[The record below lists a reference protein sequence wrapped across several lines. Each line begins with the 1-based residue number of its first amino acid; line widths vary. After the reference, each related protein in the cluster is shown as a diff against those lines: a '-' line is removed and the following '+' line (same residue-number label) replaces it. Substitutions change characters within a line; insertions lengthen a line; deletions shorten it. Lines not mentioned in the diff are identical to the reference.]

1 MNKRKSILSWL
12 LVAAMLFGLFV
23 PSAFAEEPVTPVA
36 DPSTITQW
44 QDTIDKSSKNVG
56 RIWTDK
62 SVSTGD
68 VTLTSAGNVN
78 ITTPDIT
85 VNKTEGAD
93 FMVSLSALSSAS
105 SLAYSVQQ
113 PLDVVLVLDVS
124 GSMDENMTSYSYSKT
139 YSIRDDGTYFVLV
152 GSTYRQ
158 VHQNRRDQWYY
169 GSRFNQTVVVP
180 MTGAG
185 DTDPSH
191 VQFYTRT
198 VTRQKKIT
206 ALRNAVNNL
215 VDYTAS
221 QNATLDA
228 DQQHRIAVVKYAG
241 NNSNAIDNDQYQ
253 DGFYTYNYSQIVSDF
268 AAYTDAN
275 KESIKTKIN
284 SIPAAG
290 ATSADYGLN
299 HAQRLFD
306 GEGSLTGG
314 RAEAKKVVIFFTDGE
329 PNHGSGFSDSVA
341 TTAIGSAR
349 ELKADGASVYTVGIF
364 EGADSSDPTNSSDE
378 TNRFM
383 HAVSSNYPNATSYS
397 LRTMGERAVDSDF
410 YKVAADSDE
419 LNNIFQDIIKEQM
432 EPSSPTVTDPE
443 DPMASG
449 YITFTDR
456 LGDYM
461 EVKDFNAIVYAGEE
475 FTTYEKTPIG
485 NTTTY
490 VFQGEVKGNPI
501 YKDGN
506 ISHIV
511 ITVKKGST
519 DREGELVTVKIPAG
533 LIPLRYYDIN
543 TEGTAPTMTISEA
556 LPVRVFYS
564 VGPKTTILTS
574 KGNIDPTKVDADFL
588 ASNTVE
594 ADSGDKLKLY
604 SNAYNTQ
611 NEYGDAVAM
620 FDPAASNA
628 FYYYTEDTPLY
639 EDPDCLNP
647 ATQYDANATYYYK
660 NEYYSNDESGT
671 TTMVNGSVE
680 ISNVPDSYVDTDN
693 SGNLYV
699 KAGKTRGT
707 RAAAFNTPKG
717 EGNNP
722 TGTSE
727 YALYPRWE
735 DDNTA
740 SIHLGN
746 NGYVLKDIA
755 DGSLAISKTVQAAA
769 GFTKPTGN
777 EFTFTVTLT
786 ESASSATP
794 LTGSYTCTVKNGE
807 GAEVPTGTIA
817 NGGTITLQDGY
828 TATIEGL
835 PAGAGY
841 SVTETAST
849 GFTPDQATKTGTI
862 VADEEVTASFTNTYL
877 PVSATVKLPGSKTL
891 TGQGVTLENSPVTF
905 TVYEYNAETQTKG
918 NVAAIG
924 SLGELSADKMSAA
937 IDFGELTFNEEGQY
951 TYWVEENNASNPPTG
966 YTYDTAHYLV
976 TITVTDNGSGTL
988 QTTTVM
994 EKVTADNVTS
1004 PATEIQFQNS
1014 YTPESVDVTIPVTKK
1029 LTGRTLNQGE
1039 FTFALKP
1046 DGTVANDPVSAE
1058 GTTSTH
1064 DAAGAASFTM
1074 HYTHAGTYSYTL
1086 SEKKGTLGGITY
1098 DGTTYA
1104 VVVTVADNNGQLEAS
1119 TTVNGVALTADSVVF
1134 NNTYTVQETSIDV
1147 PASKSL
1153 QEVVTEL
1160 PEISAATEESVDGE
1174 EPAETDAT
1182 ADTAAEPVTTLR
1194 EVEHNYTFSYTV
1206 KDDQGKTVAGGNST
1220 GNGNFTIK
1228 LTFTEAGNYHYTIG
1242 EVKSGTPE
1250 NNGIT
1255 YDSTTYD
1262 LAVTVTDDGAGN
1274 LKATYTITKDGDPV
1288 DTAAFTNT
1296 YTAKPTEVDL
1306 TVGLDA
1312 HKNLTGRDL
1321 RGGEFSFVV
1330 KENGTVVATGTND
1343 ADGNITFGNLFY
1355 TLAGCGTHTYT
1366 VNEVIPDE
1374 NLRVP
1379 GVTYD
1384 TKEYT
1389 FTVEV
1394 KDQDDGTLRATVNKA
1409 EDIVFNNTYA
1419 AADVQVPITATKVLN
1434 GKTLTA
1440 GMFTFELKDA
1450 DNKVLSRPTNGV
1462 GEDAS
1467 AIAFSNLVFHASD
1480 LAGQTEKTFTYTV
1493 QEVNDKKTGMTYD
1506 DKIYQISVRVYDD
1519 GNGQLKADAPSITM
1533 NGEPADAIVFTNTY
1547 VPNDFEL
1554 TLQGSKSLTGR
1565 DLVNGEFS
1573 FVVQEMVGDQLQ
1585 TVTNGH
1591 NDADGNIVFN
1601 KIRYEAKD
1609 IGEHTYQVSEV
1620 NGNKTQID
1628 YDEAVYTVKVNV
1640 YDDNGNLKADVT
1652 YPEGG
1657 LKFQNTYTPTAVQVN
1672 LQASKQLSGRAMKAD
1687 EFTFHISDA
1696 DNKVLADATNTD
1708 KGVINFNPIT
1718 FTAAGDYTLTV
1729 WEETGKADGVTYDTT
1744 KFTVEIHVEDQD
1756 GVLVASID
1764 YLDEGIVFHNKYT
1777 EAPDPGD
1784 EGGTNNNN
1792 RPTPTPAP
1800 SADEPAATAVVPQ
1813 TGDAMPLELI
1823 AIVAVMA
1830 AVAFVALVV
1839 FRKRRN
1845 NH

>member
-23 PSAFAEEPVTPVA
+23 PSAFAEEPETPVA
-36 DPSTITQW
+36 DSSTITQW

-62 SVSTGD
+62 SVSATD
-68 VTLTSAGNVN
+68 VTLTSAGNVG
-78 ITTPDIT
+78 IETPNIT
-85 VNKTEGAD
+85 VNKSDDAD

-124 GSMDENMTSYSYSKT
+124 GSMDENMTSYSYNET
-139 YSIRDDGTYFVLV
+139 YSIRDYGTYFVLV

-158 VHQNRRDQWYY
+158 VRRNGSDQWYY

-206 ALRNAVNNL
+206 ALQNAVNNL

-228 DQQHRIAVVKYAG
+228 DQQHRIAVVKFASG
-241 NNSNAIDNDQYQ
+241 NRDTVGNETDR
-253 DGFYTYNYSQIVSDF
+253 DGYNYSQVVSDF

-275 KESIKTKIN
+275 KSIIQNTIN
-284 SIPAAG
+284 SLKASG
-290 ATSADYGLN
+290 ATQADYGMQQ
-299 HAQRLFD
+299 AQRV
-306 GEGSLTGG
+306 LTGG
-314 RAEAKKVVIFFTDGE
+314 GSLQGSRENAKQVVIFFTDGE
-329 PNHGSGFSDSVA
+329 PTSGRVFESEV
-341 TTAIGSAR
+341 
-349 ELKADGASVYTVGIF
+349 ADGAISAAKTMKANGTAVYTVGIF
-364 EGADSSDPTNSSDE
+364 EGADSSDPTNNSSN

-383 HAVSSNYPNATSYS
+383 HAVSSNYPQATSYRLWS
-397 LRTMGERAVDSDF
+397 MGDRAVDSDF

-419 LNNIFQDIIKEQM
+419 LNNIFQDIIQEQM

-461 EVKDFNAIVYAGEE
+461 EVKDFNAIVYAGVE
-475 FTTYEKTPIG
+475 FTNPNKTTSG
-485 NTTTY
+485 DTTTY
-490 VFQGEVKGNPI
+490 IFQGEVKGNPI

-533 LIPLRYYDIN
+533 LIPLRYYDID
-543 TEGTAPTMTISEA
+543 TEGTTPTMTIGEA

-639 EDPDCLNP
+639 DDPDCLIP

-717 EGNNP
+717 EGNNS

-755 DGSLAISKTVQAAA
+755 DGSLSISKTVQAAE
-769 GFTKPTGN
+769 GFSKPAGN

-807 GAEVPTGTIA
+807 GTEVSPGTIA

-877 PVSATVKLPGSKTL
+877 PVSATVKLSGNKTL

-905 TVYEYNAETQTKG
+905 TVYEYNTETQTKG
-918 NVAAIG
+918 NVAATG
-924 SLGELSADKMSAA
+924 SLGELSADKMSAP
-937 IDFGELTFNEEGQY
+937 IDFGELTFNGEGKY
-951 TYWVEENNASNPPTG
+951 TYWVEEDNAANPPTG

-988 QTTTVM
+988 ETTTVM

-1029 LTGRTLNQGE
+1029 LTGRTLNRGE

-1058 GTTSTH
+1058 GITKTN

-1074 HYTHAGTYSYTL
+1074 NYTHAGTYSYTL
-1086 SEKKGTLGGITY
+1086 SEEKGTLGGIAY
-1098 DGTTYA
+1098 DDTTYA

-1134 NNTYTVQETSIDV
+1134 NNTYTVQETSIDI

-1220 GNGNFTIK
+1220 GNGNFTIS
-1228 LTFTEAGNYHYTIG
+1228 LTFTEAGDYHYTIG
-1242 EVKSGTPE
+1242 EVKSGATE

-1274 LKATYTITKDGDPV
+1274 LNATYTITKDGEPV

-1296 YTAKPTEVDL
+1296 YTAKPTEVNL

-1330 KENGTVVATGTND
+1330 KENGTEVATGTND
-1343 ADGNITFGNLFY
+1343 AEGNITFGNLFY
-1355 TLAGCGTHTYT
+1355 TLADCGTHTYT
-1366 VNEVIPDE
+1366 VSEVIPVE

-1384 TKEYT
+1384 NKEYT

-1394 KDQDDGTLRATVNKA
+1394 VDQDDGTLRATVNKA

-1419 AADVQVPITATKVLN
+1419 AADVQVPVTATKVLN
-1434 GKTLTA
+1434 GKPLTA

-1493 QEVNDKKTGMTYD
+1493 QEVNDKQTGMTYD
-1506 DKIYQISVRVYDD
+1506 DKVYQISVRVYDD
-1519 GNGQLKADAPSITM
+1519 GDGQLKADAPSITM

-1547 VPNDFEL
+1547 LPNDFEL

-1573 FVVQEMVGDQLQ
+1573 FVVQEMVDGQLQ

-1628 YDEAVYTVKVNV
+1628 YDDAVYTVKVNV

-1708 KGVINFNPIT
+1708 KGVVNFSPIT

-1744 KFTVEIHVEDQD
+1744 KFTVKIHVEDQD
-1756 GVLVASID
+1756 GVLVATID
-1764 YLDEGIVFHNKYT
+1764 YPEEGVVFHNKYT

>member
-23 PSAFAEEPVTPVA
+23 PSAFAEEPKTPVA

-68 VTLTSAGNVN
+68 VTLTSAGDVGIETPN
-78 ITTPDIT
+78 ISDD
-85 VNKTEGAD
+85 AD

-124 GSMDENMTSYSYSKT
+124 GSMDDSIRTYAYEKTYQVSTNRTYYALVGNTYREVNYYNFILWSGWRCDGETVTPMTS
-139 YSIRDDGTYFVLV
+139 
-152 GSTYRQ
+152 
-158 VHQNRRDQWYY
+158 
-169 GSRFNQTVVVP
+169 
-180 MTGAG
+180 AG
-185 DTDPSH
+185 DTDPNH
-191 VQFYTRT
+191 IQFYTREET
-198 VTRQKKIT
+198 SSQRKIV

-215 VDYTAS
+215 IDYTAS
-221 QNATLDA
+221 QNVTLDA
-228 DQQHRIAVVKYAG
+228 DQRHRIAVVKYAG
-241 NNSNAIDNDQYQ
+241 GSTDAIGNDQYQ
-253 DGFYTYNYSQIVSDF
+253 DGRFTYNYSQVVSDF

-275 KESIKTKIN
+275 ANKESIKTTIN
-284 SIPAAG
+284 NIPAAG
-290 ATSADYGLN
+290 ATSADFGLN
-299 HAQRLFD
+299 HAQRLLA
-306 GEGSLTGG
+306 GEGSLKGG

-329 PNHGSGFSDSVA
+329 PNHGNGFDDNVA
-341 TTAIGSAR
+341 TSAIEIAK

-364 EGADSSDPTNSSDE
+364 EGADSSDPTDNSDK

-397 LRTMGERAVDSDF
+397 LRTMGDRAVDSDF

-461 EVKDFNAIVYAGEE
+461 EVKDFNALVYAGEE
-475 FTTYEKTPIG
+475 FTNPNKKPIG

-490 VFQGEVKGNPI
+490 TFQGAVEGNPI
-501 YKDGN
+501 YKDAN
-506 ISHIV
+506 INSVV
-511 ITVKKGST
+511 ITVQKGAST
-519 DREGELVTVKIPAG
+519 QEGDLVTVKVPAG
-533 LIPLRYYDIN
+533 LIPLRYYDIS
-543 TEGTAPTMTISEA
+543 TEDEAPTMTISEA
-556 LPVRVFYS
+556 LPIRVFYS
-564 VGPKTTILTS
+564 VGPKSEILTS
-574 KGNIDPTKVDADFL
+574 KGNIDPTKVDAAFL
-588 ASNTVE
+588 ESNTVE
-594 ADSGDKLKLY
+594 ADSGNKLKLY
-604 SNAYNTQ
+604 SNAYTAGQ
-611 NEYGDAVAM
+611 EYGQAM
-620 FDPAASNA
+620 ASFDPAPSNA

-639 EDPDCLNP
+639 IDPNCSIP
-647 ATQYDANATYYYK
+647 AVYDADAPYYYK
-660 NEYYSNDESGT
+660 NDYYSIDGSGT
-671 TTMVNGSVE
+671 TTLVNGSVE
-680 ISNVPDSYVDTDN
+680 VSHMPDGYVNTDSN
-693 SGNLYV
+693 GNLYV
-699 KAGKTRGT
+699 PAGKVRTT
-707 RAAAFNTPKG
+707 RAAAFETPKG
-717 EGNNP
+717 DN
-722 TGTSE
+722 TTKTSN

-735 DDNTA
+735 ENGSA

-777 EFTFTVTLT
+777 KFTFTVTLT

-794 LTGSYTCTVKNGE
+794 LTGSYTYTVKSAE
-807 GAEVPTGTIA
+807 GKEVSTGTIA

-841 SVTETAST
+841 SVTETTST

-862 VADEEVTASFTNTYL
+862 VADEEATASFTNTYS
-877 PVSATVKLPGSKTL
+877 PVSATVKLSGNKTL

-918 NVAAIG
+918 NVAATG

-937 IDFGELTFNEEGQY
+937 IDFGELTFNEEGEY

-988 QTTTVM
+988 ETTTVM

-1014 YTPESVDVTIPVTKK
+1014 YTPESVDVTILVTKK

-1058 GTTSTH
+1058 GITSTN

-1074 HYTHAGTYSYTL
+1074 NYTHAGTYSYTL
-1086 SEKKGTLGGITY
+1086 SEEKGTLGGITY
-1098 DGTTYA
+1098 DDTTYA
-1104 VVVTVADNNGQLEAS
+1104 VVVAVADNNGQLEAS
-1119 TTVNGVALTADSVVF
+1119 TTVNGVALTANSVVF

-1206 KDDQGKTVAGGNST
+1206 KDGQGETVAGGNST
-1220 GNGNFTIK
+1220 GNGNFTIS
-1228 LTFTEAGNYHYTIG
+1228 LTFTEAGDYHYTIG
-1242 EVKSGTPE
+1242 EVKSGTTE
-1250 NNGIT
+1250 NNGIA

-1274 LKATYTITKDGDPV
+1274 LNATYTITKDGEPV

-1330 KENGTVVATGTND
+1330 KENGTEVATGTND

-1355 TLAGCGTHTYT
+1355 TLADCGTHTYT
-1366 VNEVIPDE
+1366 VSEVIPEE

-1389 FTVEV
+1389 FTVKV
-1394 KDQDDGTLRATVNKA
+1394 VDRDDGTLSATVNKA
-1409 EDIVFNNTYA
+1409 ENIVFNNTYA
-1419 AADVQVPITATKVLN
+1419 AADVQVPVTATKVLN

-1493 QEVNDKKTGMTYD
+1493 QEVNDKQTGMTYD
-1506 DKIYQISVRVYDD
+1506 DKVYQISVRVYDD
-1519 GNGQLKADAPSITM
+1519 GNGQLKADAPSISV
-1533 NGEPADAIVFTNTY
+1533 NGVPADAIVFTNTY

-1554 TLQGSKSLTGR
+1554 ALQGSKSLTGR

-1585 TVTNGH
+1585 TVTNGY

-1628 YDEAVYTVKVNV
+1628 YDDAVYTVKVNV

-1672 LQASKQLSGRAMKAD
+1672 LQASKQLSGRALKAD
-1687 EFTFHISDA
+1687 EFTFHVSDA

-1708 KGVINFNPIT
+1708 KGVVNFSPIT

-1744 KFTVEIHVEDQD
+1744 KFTVKIHVEDQD
-1756 GVLVASID
+1756 GVLVATID
-1764 YLDEGIVFHNKYT
+1764 YPEEGVVFHNKYT

>member
-23 PSAFAEEPVTPVA
+23 PSAFAEEPETPVA
-36 DPSTITQW
+36 DSSTITQW

-68 VTLTSAGNVN
+68 VTLTSAGDVGIETPN
-78 ITTPDIT
+78 ITVKKSDD
-85 VNKTEGAD
+85 AD

-124 GSMDENMTSYSYSKT
+124 GSMDENMTSYSYSET
-139 YSIRDDGTYFVLV
+139 YSIRDYGTYFVLV

-180 MTGAG
+180 KTSAG

-198 VTRQKKIT
+198 ATTQKKIT

-228 DQQHRIAVVKYAG
+228 DQQHRIAVVKFASG
-241 NNSNAIDNDQYQ
+241 NNDTIGNGTDW
-253 DGFYTYNYSQIVSDF
+253 DGYNYSQVVSDF
-268 AAYTDAN
+268 TAYTDAN
-275 KESIKTKIN
+275 KATIKNTVNSIKA
-284 SIPAAG
+284 SG
-290 ATSADYGLN
+290 ATQADYGMQQ
-299 HAQRLFD
+299 AQRA
-306 GEGSLTGG
+306 LTGG
-314 RAEAKKVVIFFTDGE
+314 GSLVGSRENAKQVVIFFTDGE
-329 PNHGSGFSDSVA
+329 PTSGRVFESEV
-341 TTAIGSAR
+341 
-349 ELKADGASVYTVGIF
+349 ADGAISAAKTMKANGTAVYTVGIF
-364 EGADSSDPTNSSDE
+364 EGADSSDPTNNSSN

-383 HAVSSNYPNATSYS
+383 HAVSSNYPQATSYRLWS
-397 LRTMGERAVDSDF
+397 MGDRAVDSDF

-419 LNNIFQDIIKEQM
+419 LNNIFQDIIQEQM

-475 FTTYEKTPIG
+475 FTNPNKTTSG
-485 NTTTY
+485 DTTSY
-490 VFQGEVKGNPI
+490 IFQGEVKGNPI

-519 DREGELVTVKIPAG
+519 DREGELVTVKVPAG
-533 LIPLRYYDIN
+533 LIPLRYYDID
-543 TEGTAPTMTISEA
+543 TEGTTPTMTIGEA

-639 EDPDCLNP
+639 EDPDCLIP

-660 NEYYSNDESGT
+660 NEYYSNDKSGT

-680 ISNVPDSYVDTDN
+680 ISNVPDSYVDKDN

-755 DGSLAISKTVQAAA
+755 DGSLSISKTVQAAA
-769 GFTKPTGN
+769 GFEKPTGN
-777 EFTFTVTLT
+777 VFTFTVNLT
-786 ESASSATP
+786 ESAASTTA
-794 LTGSYTCTVKNGE
+794 LTGSYDYTVKNAE
-807 GAEVPTGTIA
+807 GTEVKTGTIA
-817 NGGTITLQDGY
+817 SGGTIELQDGY

-841 SVTETAST
+841 SVAETAST
-849 GFTPDQATKTGTI
+849 GFTADQATKSGTI
-862 VADEEVTASFTNTYL
+862 VADEEATASFTNTYS
-877 PVSATVKLPGSKTL
+877 PVAATVKLSGNKTL

-905 TVYEYNAETQTKG
+905 TVYEYNTETQTKG
-918 NVAAIG
+918 DVAATG

-937 IDFGELTFNEEGQY
+937 IDFDELTFNTAGTY
-951 TYWVEENNASNPPTG
+951 TYWVEEDNTANPPTG
-966 YTYDTAHYLV
+966 YTYDASHYLV
-976 TITVTDNGSGTL
+976 TITVTDDGTGTL
-988 QTTTVM
+988 KTSTEM
-994 EKVTADNVTS
+994 KKVTEENAEST
-1004 PATEIQFQNS
+1004 ATEIQFQNS
-1014 YTPESVDVTIPVTKK
+1014 YTPESVSVTIPVTKK

-1058 GTTSTH
+1058 GITKTN

-1074 HYTHAGTYSYTL
+1074 NYTHAGTYSYTL
-1086 SEKKGTLGGITY
+1086 SEEKGTLGGIAY
-1098 DGTTYA
+1098 DDTTYA

-1220 GNGNFTIK
+1220 GNGNFTIS
-1228 LTFTEAGNYHYTIG
+1228 LTFTEAGDYHYTIG
-1242 EVKSGTPE
+1242 EVKSGTTE

-1274 LKATYTITKDGDPV
+1274 LNATYTITKDGEPV

-1312 HKNLTGRDL
+1312 HKNLIGRDL

-1330 KENGTVVATGTND
+1330 KENGTEVATGTND
-1343 ADGNITFGNLFY
+1343 AEGNITFGNLFY
-1355 TLAGCGTHTYT
+1355 TLADCGTHTYT
-1366 VNEVIPDE
+1366 VSEVIPVE

-1394 KDQDDGTLRATVNKA
+1394 VDQDDGTLRATVNKA
-1409 EDIVFNNTYA
+1409 ENIVFNNTYA
-1419 AADVQVPITATKVLN
+1419 AADVQVPVTATKVLN
-1434 GKTLTA
+1434 GKPLMA

-1493 QEVNDKKTGMTYD
+1493 QEVNDKQTGMTYD
-1506 DKIYQISVRVYDD
+1506 DKVYQISVRVYDD

-1547 VPNDFEL
+1547 LPNDFEL

-1573 FVVQEMVGDQLQ
+1573 FVVQEMVDGQLQ

-1628 YDEAVYTVKVNV
+1628 YDDAVYTVKVNV

-1708 KGVINFNPIT
+1708 KGVVNFSPIT

-1744 KFTVEIHVEDQD
+1744 KFTVKIHVEDQD
-1756 GVLVASID
+1756 GVLVATID
-1764 YLDEGIVFHNKYT
+1764 YPEEGVVFHNKYT
-1777 EAPDPGD
+1777 ETSDPDD
-1784 EGGTNNNN
+1784 EGGTDNSS

-1800 SADEPAATAVVPQ
+1800 SAEEPAATAVVPQ

>member
-36 DPSTITQW
+36 DSSTITQW
-44 QDTIDKSSKNVG
+44 QDTIDKSSENVG

-68 VTLTSAGNVN
+68 VTLTSAGNVG
-78 ITTPDIT
+78 ISTPDIP
-85 VNKTEGAD
+85 VEKSDDAD

-124 GSMDENMTSYSYSKT
+124 GSMDENMTSYSYSET
-139 YSIRDDGTYFVLV
+139 YSIRDSGTYFVLV

-206 ALRNAVNNL
+206 ALQNAVNNL

-241 NNSNAIDNDQYQ
+241 WNSDAIGNDQYQ

-364 EGADSSDPTNSSDE
+364 EGADSSDPTDSSKE

-383 HAVSSNYPNATSYS
+383 HAVSSNYPQATSYRLWS
-397 LRTMGERAVDSDF
+397 MGDRAVDSDF

-419 LNNIFQDIIKEQM
+419 LNNIFQDIIQEQM

-475 FTTYEKTPIG
+475 FTNPNKTTSG
-485 NTTTY
+485 DTTTY
-490 VFQGEVKGNPI
+490 IFQGEVKGNPI

-533 LIPLRYYDIN
+533 LIPLRYYDID
-543 TEGTAPTMTISEA
+543 TEGTTPTMTIGEA

-628 FYYYTEDTPLY
+628 FYYYTENTPLY
-639 EDPDCLNP
+639 TNPDCSIP
-647 ATQYDANATYYYK
+647 ATVYDADATYYYK
-660 NEYYSNDESGT
+660 NEYYSNDKSGT

-755 DGSLAISKTVQAAA
+755 DGSLSISKTVQAAA
-769 GFTKPTGN
+769 GFEKPTGN
-777 EFTFTVTLT
+777 VFTFTVNLT
-786 ESASSATP
+786 ESAASTTA
-794 LTGSYTCTVKNGE
+794 LTGSYDYTVKNAE
-807 GAEVPTGTIA
+807 GTEVKTGTIA
-817 NGGTITLQDGY
+817 SGGTIELQDGY

-841 SVTETAST
+841 SVAETAST
-849 GFTPDQATKTGTI
+849 GFTADQATKSGTI
-862 VADEEVTASFTNTYL
+862 VADEEVTASFTNTYS
-877 PVSATVKLPGSKTL
+877 PVAATVKLTGSKTL

-905 TVYEYNAETQTKG
+905 TVYEYNTETQTKG
-918 NVAAIG
+918 KTAAIG
-924 SLGELSADKMSAA
+924 KLGELSADKMSAA
-937 IDFGELTFNEEGQY
+937 IDFDELTFNTAGTY
-951 TYWVEENNASNPPTG
+951 TYWVEEDNTDNPPTG
-966 YTYDTAHYLV
+966 YTYDASHYLV
-976 TITVTDNGSGTL
+976 TITVTDDGTGTL
-988 QTTTVM
+988 ETTTVM

-1058 GTTSTH
+1058 GLTATN
-1064 DAAGAASFTM
+1064 DAAGAASFVLN
-1074 HYTHAGTYSYTL
+1074 YTHAGTYSYTL
-1086 SEKKGTLGGITY
+1086 SEEKGTLGGIAY
-1098 DGTTYA
+1098 DDTTYA

-1220 GNGNFTIK
+1220 GNGNFTIS
-1228 LTFTEAGNYHYTIG
+1228 LTFTEAGDYHYTIG
-1242 EVKSGTPE
+1242 EVKSGTTE

-1274 LKATYTITKDGDPV
+1274 LNATYTITKDGEPV

-1296 YTAKPTEVDL
+1296 YTAQPTEVDL
-1306 TVGLDA
+1306 TMGLAA

-1330 KENGTVVATGTND
+1330 KENGTEVATGTND
-1343 ADGNITFGNLFY
+1343 AEGNITFGNLFY
-1355 TLAGCGTHTYT
+1355 TLEDCGTHTYT
-1366 VNEVIPDE
+1366 VSEVIPVE

-1394 KDQDDGTLRATVNKA
+1394 KDQDDGTLRAKVNKA
-1409 EDIVFNNTYA
+1409 ENIVFNNTYA

-1434 GKTLTA
+1434 GKPLTA

-1450 DNKVLSRPTNGV
+1450 DNNVLSRPTNGV

-1493 QEVNDKKTGMTYD
+1493 QEVNDKQTGMTYD
-1506 DKIYQISVRVYDD
+1506 DKVYQISVRVYDD
-1519 GNGQLKADAPSITM
+1519 GDGQLKADAPSITM

-1547 VPNDFEL
+1547 LPNDFEL

-1573 FVVQEMVGDQLQ
+1573 FVVQEMVDGQLQ

-1628 YDEAVYTVKVNV
+1628 YDDAVYTVKVNV

-1672 LQASKQLSGRAMKAD
+1672 LQASKQLSGRALKAD

-1708 KGVINFNPIT
+1708 KGVVNFSPIT

-1729 WEETGKADGVTYDTT
+1729 WEETGKAEGVTYDTT
-1744 KFTVEIHVEDQD
+1744 KFTVKIHVEDQD
-1756 GVLVASID
+1756 GVLVATID
-1764 YLDEGIVFHNKYT
+1764 YPEEGVVFHNKYT

>member
-44 QDTIDKSSKNVG
+44 QDTIDKSSENVG

-68 VTLTSAGNVN
+68 VTLTSAGDVG
-78 ITTPDIT
+78 IETPNIT
-85 VNKTEGAD
+85 VNKSDDAD

-124 GSMDENMTSYSYSKT
+124 GSMDQNMTSYSYNET
-139 YSIRDDGTYFVLV
+139 YSIRDYGTYFVLV

-158 VHQNRRDQWYY
+158 VTQNMRGQWYY
-169 GSRFNQTVVVP
+169 GSWINQNVVTP
-180 MTGAG
+180 KTSAG

-198 VTRQKKIT
+198 ATTQKKIT

-221 QNATLDA
+221 QNANLDA
-228 DQQHRIAVVKYAG
+228 DQQHRIAVVKFASG
-241 NNSNAIDNDQYQ
+241 NNDTIGNGTDW
-253 DGFYTYNYSQIVSDF
+253 DGYNYSQVVSDF
-268 AAYTDAN
+268 TAYTDAN
-275 KESIKTKIN
+275 KATIKNTVNSIKA
-284 SIPAAG
+284 SG
-290 ATSADYGLN
+290 ATQANYGMQQ
-299 HAQRLFD
+299 AQRVLTGD
-306 GEGSLTGG
+306 GSLVGSREG
-314 RAEAKKVVIFFTDGE
+314 AKQVVIFFTDGE
-329 PNHGSGFSDSVA
+329 PTSNQNFETGVA
-341 TTAIGSAR
+341 NGAISAAKTMKANGTA
-349 ELKADGASVYTVGIF
+349 VYTVGIF
-364 EGADSSDPTNSSDE
+364 EGADSSDPTNNSSN

-383 HAVSSNYPNATSYS
+383 HAVSSNYPQATSYRLQS
-397 LRTMGERAVDSDF
+397 MGDRAVDSDF

-419 LNNIFQDIIKEQM
+419 LNNIFQDIIQEQM
-432 EPSSPTVTDPE
+432 EPSSPTVTNPE
-443 DPMASG
+443 EPMDSG

-475 FTTYEKTPIG
+475 FTTYNKTTDG
-485 NTTTY
+485 DTTTY

-533 LIPLRYYDIN
+533 LIPLRYYDID
-543 TEGTAPTMTISEA
+543 TEGTTPTMTIGEA

-564 VGPKTTILTS
+564 VGPKTAILTS

-639 EDPDCLNP
+639 EDPDCLIP
-647 ATQYDANATYYYK
+647 ATLYDANATYYYK

-671 TTMVNGSVE
+671 TTMVNGSVK

-755 DGSLAISKTVQAAA
+755 DGSLSISKTVQAAA
-769 GFTKPTGN
+769 GFEKPTGN
-777 EFTFTVTLT
+777 VFTFTVNLT
-786 ESASSATP
+786 ESAASTTA
-794 LTGSYTCTVKNGE
+794 LTGSYDYTVKNAE
-807 GAEVPTGTIA
+807 GTEVKTGTIA
-817 NGGTITLQDGY
+817 SGGTIELQDGY

-877 PVSATVKLPGSKTL
+877 PVSATVKLSGNKTL

-905 TVYEYNAETQTKG
+905 TVYEYNTETQTKG
-918 NVAAIG
+918 DVAATG
-924 SLGELSADKMSAA
+924 KLGELSADKMSAA
-937 IDFGELTFNEEGQY
+937 IDFGELTFNGEGKY
-951 TYWVEENNASNPPTG
+951 TYWVEENNAANPPTG

-988 QTTTVM
+988 ETTTEM

-1074 HYTHAGTYSYTL
+1074 NYTHAGTYSYTL
-1086 SEKKGTLGGITY
+1086 SEEKGTLGGIAY
-1098 DGTTYA
+1098 DDTTYA
-1104 VVVTVADNNGQLEAS
+1104 VVVTVTDNNGQLEAS

-1147 PASKSL
+1147 QASKSL

-1220 GNGNFTIK
+1220 GNGNFTIS
-1228 LTFTEAGNYHYTIG
+1228 LTFTEAGDYHYTIG
-1242 EVKSGTPE
+1242 EVKSGATE

-1255 YDSTTYD
+1255 YDTTNYD
-1262 LAVTVTDDGAGN
+1262 LNVSVKDDGEGN
-1274 LKATYTITKDGDPV
+1274 LTASYTLTKDGQEV
-1288 DTAAFTNT
+1288 GTAAFTNT

-1306 TVGLDA
+1306 TMGLAA

-1330 KENGTVVATGTND
+1330 KENGTEVATGTND

-1355 TLAGCGTHTYT
+1355 TLADCGTHTYT
-1366 VNEVIPDE
+1366 VSEVIPVE

-1394 KDQDDGTLRATVNKA
+1394 KDQDDGTLSATVNKA

-1419 AADVQVPITATKVLN
+1419 AADVQVPITATKALN
-1434 GKTLTA
+1434 GKPLTA

-1493 QEVNDKKTGMTYD
+1493 QEVNDKQTGMTYD
-1506 DKIYQISVRVYDD
+1506 DKVYQISVRVYDD
-1519 GNGQLKADAPSITM
+1519 GNGQLKADAPSISV
-1533 NGEPADAIVFTNTY
+1533 NGVPADAIVFTNTY
-1547 VPNDFEL
+1547 LPNDFEL

-1573 FVVQEMVGDQLQ
+1573 FVVQEMVDGQLQ
-1585 TVTNGH
+1585 TVTNGN

-1628 YDEAVYTVKVNV
+1628 YDDAVYTVKVNV

-1708 KGVINFNPIT
+1708 KGVVDFSPIT

-1744 KFTVEIHVEDQD
+1744 KFTVKIHVEDQD
-1756 GVLVASID
+1756 GVLVATID
-1764 YLDEGIVFHNKYT
+1764 YPEEGVVFHNKYT
-1777 EAPDPGD
+1777 ETSDPDD
-1784 EGGTNNNN
+1784 EGGTDNSS

>member
-23 PSAFAEEPVTPVA
+23 PSAFAEEPATPVA
-36 DPSTITQW
+36 DASTITQW
-44 QDTIDKSSKNVG
+44 QDTIDTSSKNVG

-62 SVSTGD
+62 SVSATD

-124 GSMDENMTSYSYSKT
+124 GSMDENMTSYSYNET
-139 YSIRDDGTYFVLV
+139 YSINNNGDYFVLV
-152 GSTYRQ
+152 GSTYRSLY
-158 VHQNRRDQWYY
+158 RWFGQWYY
-169 GSRFNQTVVVP
+169 GSLFDQTAVVP
-180 MTGAG
+180 MTSAG
-185 DTDPSH
+185 DTNPDH

-198 VTRQKKIT
+198 ETTQKKIV

-221 QNATLDA
+221 QNANLNA
-228 DQQHRIAVVKYAG
+228 DQQHRIAVVKFASG
-241 NNSNAIDNDQYQ
+241 NNDTIGNGTDW
-253 DGFYTYNYSQIVSDF
+253 DGYNYSQVVSDF
-268 AAYTDAN
+268 TAYTDAN
-275 KESIKTKIN
+275 KSTIKNTVNSIKA
-284 SIPAAG
+284 SG
-290 ATSADYGLN
+290 ATQANYGMQQ
-299 HAQRLFD
+299 AQRVLTGD
-306 GEGSLTGG
+306 GSLVGSREG
-314 RAEAKKVVIFFTDGE
+314 AKQVVIFFTDGE
-329 PNHGSGFSDSVA
+329 PTSNRNFETGVA
-341 TTAIGSAR
+341 NGAISAAKEMKANGTT
-349 ELKADGASVYTVGIF
+349 VYTVGIF
-364 EGADSSDPTNSSDE
+364 EGADSSDPTSNSSN
-378 TNRFM
+378 TNLFM
-383 HAVSSNYPNATSYS
+383 HAVSSNYPQATSYRLQS
-397 LRTMGERAVDSDF
+397 MGDRAVDSDF

-419 LNNIFQDIIKEQM
+419 LNNIFQDIIQEQM
-432 EPSSPTVTDPE
+432 EPSSPTVTNPE
-443 DPMASG
+443 EPMDSG

-461 EVKDFNAIVYAGEE
+461 EVKDFNAIVYAGEK
-475 FTTYEKTPIG
+475 FTTYNKTTDG
-485 NTTTY
+485 DTTTY

-533 LIPLRYYDIN
+533 LIPLRYYDID
-543 TEGTAPTMTISEA
+543 TEGTTPTMTIGEA

-564 VGPKTTILTS
+564 VGPKTAILTS

-639 EDPDCLNP
+639 EDPDCLTP

-671 TTMVNGSVE
+671 TTMVNGSVK

-755 DGSLAISKTVQAAA
+755 DGSLSISKTVQAAA
-769 GFTKPTGN
+769 GFEKPTGN
-777 EFTFTVTLT
+777 VFTFTVNLT
-786 ESASSATP
+786 ESAASTTA
-794 LTGSYTCTVKNGE
+794 LTGSYDYTVKNAE
-807 GAEVPTGTIA
+807 GAEVKTGTIA
-817 NGGTITLQDGY
+817 SGGTIELQDGY

-841 SVTETAST
+841 SVAETAST
-849 GFTPDQATKTGTI
+849 GFTADQATKSGTI
-862 VADEEVTASFTNTYL
+862 VADEEATASFTNTYS
-877 PVSATVKLPGSKTL
+877 PVAATVKLTGSKTL

-905 TVYEYNAETQTKG
+905 TVYEYNTETQTKG
-918 NVAAIG
+918 NVAATG
-924 SLGELSADKMSAA
+924 SLGELSADKMSAP
-937 IDFGELTFNEEGQY
+937 IDFGELTFNGEGKY
-951 TYWVEENNASNPPTG
+951 TYWVEEDNAANPPTG

-988 QTTTVM
+988 ETTTEM

-1014 YTPESVDVTIPVTKK
+1014 YTPESVSVTIPVTKT

-1046 DGTVANDPVSAE
+1046 DSTVANDPVSAE
-1058 GTTSTH
+1058 GITKTN

-1074 HYTHAGTYSYTL
+1074 NYTHAGTYSYTL
-1086 SEKKGTLGGITY
+1086 SEEKGTLGGITY
-1098 DGTTYA
+1098 DDTTYA
-1104 VVVTVADNNGQLEAS
+1104 VVVTVTDNNGQLEAS

-1206 KDDQGKTVAGGNST
+1206 KNDQGATVGSGNST
-1220 GNGNFTIK
+1220 GNGNFTIS
-1228 LTFTEAGNYHYTIG
+1228 LTFTEAGDYHYTIG
-1242 EVKSGTPE
+1242 EVKSGATE

-1255 YDSTTYD
+1255 YDTTNYD
-1262 LAVTVTDDGAGN
+1262 LNVSVKDDGEGN
-1274 LKATYTITKDGDPV
+1274 LTASYTLTKDGQEV
-1288 DTAAFTNT
+1288 GTAAFTNT
-1296 YTAKPTEVDL
+1296 YTAQPTEVDL
-1306 TVGLDA
+1306 TMGLA
-1312 HKNLTGRDL
+1312 ARKNLTGRDL

-1330 KENGTVVATGTND
+1330 KENGTEVATGTND
-1343 ADGNITFGNLFY
+1343 AEGNITFGNLFY
-1355 TLAGCGTHTYT
+1355 TLADCGTHSYT
-1366 VNEVIPDE
+1366 VSEVIPEE
-1374 NLRVP
+1374 NSRVP

-1394 KDQDDGTLRATVNKA
+1394 VDQGDGTLRATVNKA
-1409 EDIVFNNTYA
+1409 ENIVFNNTYA
-1419 AADVQVPITATKVLN
+1419 AADVQVPVTATKVLN

-1493 QEVNDKKTGMTYD
+1493 QEVNDKQTGMTYD
-1506 DKIYQISVRVYDD
+1506 DKVYQISVRVYDD
-1519 GNGQLKADAPSITM
+1519 GNGQLKADAPSISV
-1533 NGEPADAIVFTNTY
+1533 NGVPADAIVFTNTY
-1547 VPNDFEL
+1547 LPNDFEL

-1573 FVVQEMVGDQLQ
+1573 FVVQEMVDGQLQ
-1585 TVTNGH
+1585 TVTNGN

-1628 YDEAVYTVKVNV
+1628 YDDAVYTVKVNV

-1708 KGVINFNPIT
+1708 KGVVDFSPIT

-1744 KFTVEIHVEDQD
+1744 KFTVKIHVEDQD
-1756 GVLVASID
+1756 GVLVATID
-1764 YLDEGIVFHNKYT
+1764 YPEEGVVFHNKYT
-1777 EAPDPGD
+1777 ETSDPDD
-1784 EGGTNNNN
+1784 EGGTDNSS

>member
-68 VTLTSAGNVN
+68 VTLTSAGNVG
-78 ITTPDIT
+78 ISTPDIP
-85 VNKTEGAD
+85 VKKSDDAD

-124 GSMDENMTSYSYSKT
+124 GSMDQNMTSYSYSKT

-158 VHQNRRDQWYY
+158 VYQNWLDQWYY
-169 GSRFNQTVVVP
+169 GSWFNQTVVVP
-180 MTGAG
+180 MTSAG

-198 VTRQKKIT
+198 ETKQKKIT

-221 QNATLDA
+221 QNANLDE

-241 NNSNAIDNDQYQ
+241 KNSNAIGNDQYR
-253 DGFYTYNYSQIVSDF
+253 DGRFTYNYSQIVSDF

-275 KESIKTKIN
+275 KESIKTTIN

-299 HAQRLFD
+299 HAQRLFA

-329 PNHGSGFSDSVA
+329 PNHDSGFSDSVA

-349 ELKADGASVYTVGIF
+349 KLKADGASVYTVGIF
-364 EGADSSDPTNSSDE
+364 EGADSSDPTDSSDE

-383 HAVSSNYPNATSYS
+383 HAVSSNYPQATSYR
-397 LRTMGERAVDSDF
+397 LRSMGDRAVDSDF

-475 FTTYEKTPIG
+475 FTNPNKTPIG

-490 VFQGEVKGNPI
+490 KFQGAVEGNPI
-501 YKDGN
+501 YKDAN
-506 ISHIV
+506 INSVV
-511 ITVKKGST
+511 ITVQKGAST
-519 DREGELVTVKIPAG
+519 QEGDLVTVKIPAG

-543 TEGTAPTMTISEA
+543 TEGTDPTMTISEA

-564 VGPKTTILTS
+564 VGPKSEILTS
-574 KGNIDPTKVDADFL
+574 KGNIDPTKVDAAFL
-588 ASNTVE
+588 ESNTVA
-594 ADSGDKLKLY
+594 ADSGSKLKLY
-604 SNAYNTQ
+604 SNAYTAGQ
-611 NEYGDAVAM
+611 EYGQAM
-620 FDPAASNA
+620 ASFAPAPSNA

-639 EDPDCLNP
+639 TNPGCSSP
-647 ATQYDANATYYYK
+647 ATAYNADATYYYK
-660 NEYYSNDESGT
+660 NDYYSIDGSGT
-671 TTMVNGSVE
+671 TTLVNGSVAVSHMPE
-680 ISNVPDSYVDTDN
+680 GYVYKDSN
-693 SGNLYV
+693 GNLYV
-699 KAGKTRGT
+699 PAGNVRTT
-707 RAAAFNTPKG
+707 RAAAFETPKG
-717 EGNNP
+717 DNTTE
-722 TGTSE
+722 TSN

-735 DDNTA
+735 ENGYA

-807 GAEVPTGTIA
+807 GTEVSTGTIA
-817 NGGTITLQDGY
+817 NGDTITLQDGY

-918 NVAAIG
+918 YVAATG
-924 SLGELSADKMSAA
+924 TLDELSADKMSAA
-937 IDFGELTFNEEGQY
+937 IDFGELTFNEEGKY

-1004 PATEIQFQNS
+1004 SATEIQFQNS

-1046 DGTVANDPVSAE
+1046 DDTVANDPVSAE
-1058 GTTSTH
+1058 GITSTH

-1086 SEKKGTLGGITY
+1086 SEETGTLGGITY
-1098 DGTTYA
+1098 DDTTYA

-1119 TTVNGVALTADSVVF
+1119 TTVNGVALTAESVVF
-1134 NNTYTVQETSIDV
+1134 NNKYTVQETFIV
-1147 PASKSL
+1147 VQASKSL
-1153 QEVVTEL
+1153 QEVVTKL

-1206 KDDQGKTVAGGNST
+1206 KDDQGKTVASGNST
-1220 GNGNFTIK
+1220 GNGIFTIS
-1228 LTFTEAGNYHYTIG
+1228 LTFTEAGDYHYTIG
-1242 EVKSGTPE
+1242 EVKSGTTE

-1343 ADGNITFGNLFY
+1343 ADGDITFGNLFY
-1355 TLAGCGTHTYT
+1355 TLADCGTHTYT
-1366 VNEVIPDE
+1366 VNEVIPEE

-1394 KDQDDGTLRATVNKA
+1394 KDQGDGTLRATVNKT

-1450 DNKVLSRPTNGV
+1450 DNEVPNRPTNGV

-1493 QEVNDKKTGMTYD
+1493 QEVEVNDKQTGMTYD
-1506 DKIYQISVRVYDD
+1506 DKVYQISVRVYDD
-1519 GNGQLKADAPSITM
+1519 GNGQLKADAPSITV
-1533 NGEPADAIVFTNTY
+1533 NGDPADAIVFTNTY
-1547 VPNDFEL
+1547 LPNDFEL

-1573 FVVQEMVGDQLQ
+1573 FVVQEMVDGQLQ

-1628 YDEAVYTVKVNV
+1628 YDDAVYTVKVNV

-1708 KGVINFNPIT
+1708 KGVINFSPIT

-1764 YLDEGIVFHNKYT
+1764 YPDEGIVFHNKYT

>member
-68 VTLTSAGNVN
+68 VTLTSAGNVG
-78 ITTPDIT
+78 ISTPDIP
-85 VNKTEGAD
+85 VEKSADAD

-124 GSMDENMTSYSYSKT
+124 GSMDWDMTSYSYNET
-139 YSIRDDGTYFVLV
+139 YYIRDSGTYFVLV

-158 VHQNRRDQWYY
+158 VTQNMRGQWYY
-169 GSRFNQTVVVP
+169 GLWINQNVVTP
-180 MTGAG
+180 KTSAG

-198 VTRQKKIT
+198 VTTQKKIT

-241 NNSNAIDNDQYQ
+241 RNSDAIGNDQYQ
-253 DGFYTYNYSQIVSDF
+253 DGSFTYNYSQIVSDF

-275 KESIKTKIN
+275 KESIKTTIN

-299 HAQRLFD
+299 HAQRLFA
-306 GEGSLTGG
+306 GEGSLRGG

-329 PNHGSGFSDSVA
+329 PNHDSGFSDSVA

-349 ELKADGASVYTVGIF
+349 KLKADGAAVYTVGIF
-364 EGADSSDPTNSSDE
+364 EGADSSDPTDNSDK

-397 LRTMGERAVDSDF
+397 LRKMGERAVDSDF

-461 EVKDFNAIVYAGEE
+461 EVKDFNAIVYAGKE
-475 FTTYEKTPIG
+475 FTNPNKTPNG

-490 VFQGEVKGNPI
+490 TFQGAVEGNPI

-511 ITVKKGST
+511 ITVQKGAST
-519 DREGELVTVKIPAG
+519 QEGDLVTVKIPAG

-543 TEGTAPTMTISEA
+543 TEGTAPAMTISEA

-564 VGPKTTILTS
+564 VGPKSEILTS
-574 KGNIDPTKVDADFL
+574 KGNIDPTKVDAAFL
-588 ASNTVE
+588 ESNTVA
-594 ADSGDKLKLY
+594 ADSGSKLKLY
-604 SNAYNTQ
+604 SNAYTADQ
-611 NEYGDAVAM
+611 EYGQAM
-620 FDPAASNA
+620 ASFDPAPSNA

-639 EDPDCLNP
+639 TDPDCSIP
-647 ATQYDANATYYYK
+647 AKDYNADATYYYK
-660 NEYYSNDESGT
+660 NDYYSIDGSGT
-671 TTMVNGSVE
+671 TTLVNGSVE
-680 ISNVPDSYVDTDN
+680 VSHMPERYVDTDSN
-693 SGNLYV
+693 GNLYV
-699 KAGKTRGT
+699 PAGKVRTT
-707 RAAAFNTPKG
+707 RAAAFETPKG
-717 EGNNP
+717 NNL
-722 TGTSE
+722 TGTSN

-735 DDNTA
+735 ENGSA

-777 EFTFTVTLT
+777 KFTFTVTLT

-794 LTGSYTCTVKNGE
+794 LTGSYTCTVKSAE
-807 GAEVPTGTIA
+807 GKEVSTGTIA
-817 NGGTITLQDGY
+817 NGDTITLQDGY

-918 NVAAIG
+918 KTAAIG

-937 IDFGELTFNEEGQY
+937 IDFGKLTFNEEGKY

-988 QTTTVM
+988 ETTTEM

-1046 DGTVANDPVSAE
+1046 DSTVANDPVSAE

-1086 SEKKGTLGGITY
+1086 SEEKGTLGGITY
-1098 DGTTYA
+1098 DDTTYA
-1104 VVVTVADNNGQLEAS
+1104 VVVAVADNNGQLEAS

-1147 PASKSL
+1147 RASKSL
-1153 QEVVTEL
+1153 QEVVTKL
-1160 PEISAATEESVDGE
+1160 PEISSATEEAVDGE

-1220 GNGNFTIK
+1220 GNGNFTIS
-1228 LTFTEAGNYHYTIG
+1228 LTFTEAGDYHYTIG

-1274 LKATYTITKDGDPV
+1274 LNATYTITKDGEQV

-1312 HKNLTGRDL
+1312 HKNLTGRNL

-1330 KENGTVVATGTND
+1330 KENGTEVAMGAND

-1355 TLAGCGTHTYT
+1355 TLADCGTHTYT
-1366 VNEVIPDE
+1366 VSEVIPEE

-1394 KDQDDGTLRATVNKA
+1394 VDQGDGTLRATVNKA
-1409 EDIVFNNTYA
+1409 ENIVFNNTYA
-1419 AADVQVPITATKVLN
+1419 AADVQVPVTATKVLN
-1434 GKTLTA
+1434 GKPLTA

-1493 QEVNDKKTGMTYD
+1493 QEVNDKQTGMTYD
-1506 DKIYQISVRVYDD
+1506 DKVYQISVRVYDD
-1519 GNGQLKADAPSITM
+1519 GNGQLKADAPSITV
-1533 NGEPADAIVFTNTY
+1533 NGDPADAIVFTNTY
-1547 VPNDFEL
+1547 LPNDFEL

-1573 FVVQEMVGDQLQ
+1573 FVVQEMVDGQLQ

-1628 YDEAVYTVKVNV
+1628 YDDAVYTVKVNV

-1708 KGVINFNPIT
+1708 KGVINFSPIT

-1764 YLDEGIVFHNKYT
+1764 YPDEGIVFHNKYT

>member
-23 PSAFAEEPVTPVA
+23 PSAFAEEPATPVA
-36 DPSTITQW
+36 DASTITQW
-44 QDTIDKSSKNVG
+44 QDTIDTSSKNVG

-62 SVSTGD
+62 SVSATD

-124 GSMDENMTSYSYSKT
+124 GSMDQNMTSYSYNET
-139 YSIRDDGTYFVLV
+139 YSINNNGDYFVLV
-152 GSTYRQ
+152 GSTYRSLY
-158 VHQNRRDQWYY
+158 RWFGQWYY
-169 GSRFNQTVVVP
+169 GSLFDQTAVVP
-180 MTGAG
+180 MTSAG
-185 DTDPSH
+185 DTNPDH

-198 VTRQKKIT
+198 ETTQKKIV

-215 VDYTAS
+215 VDYTAA
-221 QNATLDA
+221 QNANLNA
-228 DQQHRIAVVKYAG
+228 DQQHRIAVVKFASG
-241 NNSNAIDNDQYQ
+241 NNDTIGNGTDW
-253 DGFYTYNYSQIVSDF
+253 DGYNYSQVVSDF
-268 AAYTDAN
+268 TAYTDAN
-275 KESIKTKIN
+275 KSTIKNTVNSIKA
-284 SIPAAG
+284 SG
-290 ATSADYGLN
+290 ATQANYGMQQ
-299 HAQRLFD
+299 AQRVLTGD
-306 GEGSLTGG
+306 GSLVGSREG
-314 RAEAKKVVIFFTDGE
+314 AKQVVIFFTDGE
-329 PNHGSGFSDSVA
+329 PTSNRNFETGVA
-341 TTAIGSAR
+341 NGAISAAKEMKANGTT
-349 ELKADGASVYTVGIF
+349 VYTVGIF
-364 EGADSSDPTNSSDE
+364 EGADSSDPTSNSSN
-378 TNRFM
+378 TNLFM
-383 HAVSSNYPNATSYS
+383 HAVSSNYPQATSYRLQS
-397 LRTMGERAVDSDF
+397 MGDRAVDSDF

-419 LNNIFQDIIKEQM
+419 LNNIFQDIIQEQM

-475 FTTYEKTPIG
+475 FTNPNKTTSG
-485 NTTTY
+485 DTTTY

-533 LIPLRYYDIN
+533 LIPLRYYDID
-543 TEGTAPTMTISEA
+543 TEGTTPTMTIGEA

-628 FYYYTEDTPLY
+628 FYYYTENTPLY
-639 EDPDCLNP
+639 TNPDCSIP
-647 ATQYDANATYYYK
+647 ATVYDADATYYYK
-660 NEYYSNDESGT
+660 NEYYSNDKSGT

-755 DGSLAISKTVQAAA
+755 DGSLSISKTVQAAA
-769 GFTKPTGN
+769 GFEKPTGN
-777 EFTFTVTLT
+777 VFIFTVNLT
-786 ESASSATP
+786 ESAASTTA
-794 LTGSYTCTVKNGE
+794 LTGSYDYTVKNAE
-807 GAEVPTGTIA
+807 GTEVKTGTIA
-817 NGGTITLQDGY
+817 SGGTIELQDGY

-841 SVTETAST
+841 SVAETAST
-849 GFTPDQATKTGTI
+849 GFTADQATKSGTI
-862 VADEEVTASFTNTYL
+862 VADEEATASFTNTYS
-877 PVSATVKLPGSKTL
+877 PVAATVKLTGSKTL
-891 TGQGVTLENSPVTF
+891 TGQGVTLENSPITF
-905 TVYEYNAETQTKG
+905 TVYEYNTETQTKG
-918 NVAAIG
+918 NVAATG
-924 SLGELSADKMSAA
+924 KLGELSADKMSAA
-937 IDFGELTFNEEGQY
+937 IDFDELTFNTAGTY
-951 TYWVEENNASNPPTG
+951 TYWVEEDNTANPPTG

-976 TITVTDNGSGTL
+976 TITVTDDGTGTL
-988 QTTTVM
+988 ETTTVM

-1014 YTPESVDVTIPVTKK
+1014 YTPESVSVTIPVTKT

-1058 GTTSTH
+1058 GITKTN

-1074 HYTHAGTYSYTL
+1074 NYTHAGTYSYTL
-1086 SEKKGTLGGITY
+1086 SEEKGTLGGIAY
-1098 DGTTYA
+1098 DDTTYA

-1220 GNGNFTIK
+1220 GNGNFTIS
-1228 LTFTEAGNYHYTIG
+1228 LTFTEAGDYHYTIG
-1242 EVKSGTPE
+1242 EVKSGTTE

-1274 LKATYTITKDGDPV
+1274 LNATYTITKDGEPV

-1330 KENGTVVATGTND
+1330 KENGTEVATGTND
-1343 ADGNITFGNLFY
+1343 AEGNITFGNLFY
-1355 TLAGCGTHTYT
+1355 TLADCGTHTYT
-1366 VNEVIPDE
+1366 VSEVIPEE

-1394 KDQDDGTLRATVNKA
+1394 KDQDDGTLSATVNKA

-1434 GKTLTA
+1434 GKPLTA

-1493 QEVNDKKTGMTYD
+1493 QEVNDKQTGMTYD
-1506 DKIYQISVRVYDD
+1506 DKVYQISVRVYDD
-1519 GNGQLKADAPSITM
+1519 GNGQLKADVPSITV
-1533 NGEPADAIVFTNTY
+1533 NGVPADAIVFTNTY
-1547 VPNDFEL
+1547 LPNDFEL

-1573 FVVQEMVGDQLQ
+1573 FVVQEMVDGQLQ

-1628 YDEAVYTVKVNV
+1628 YDDAVYTVKVNV

-1708 KGVINFNPIT
+1708 KGVVNFSPIT

-1744 KFTVEIHVEDQD
+1744 KFTVKIHVEDQD
-1756 GVLVASID
+1756 GVLVATID
-1764 YLDEGIVFHNKYT
+1764 YPEEGVVFHNKYT

>member
-93 FMVSLSALSSAS
+93 LMVSLSALSSAS

-124 GSMDENMTSYSYSKT
+124 GSMDQNMTSYSYNET
-139 YSIRDDGTYFVLV
+139 YSIRDSGTYFVLV

-158 VHQNRRDQWYY
+158 VTQNMRGQWYY
-169 GSRFNQTVVVP
+169 GSWINQNVVTP
-180 MTGAG
+180 KTSAG

-198 VTRQKKIT
+198 ATTQKKIT

-215 VDYTAS
+215 VDYTVS
-221 QNATLDA
+221 QNANLDA
-228 DQQHRIAVVKYAG
+228 DQQHRIAVVKFASG
-241 NNSNAIDNDQYQ
+241 NRDTVGNETDR
-253 DGFYTYNYSQIVSDF
+253 DGYNYSQVVSDF

-275 KESIKTKIN
+275 RQTIQDKVN
-284 SIPAAG
+284 SIEPSG
-290 ATSADYGLN
+290 ATRADFGMQQ
-299 HAQRLFD
+299 AQRVLT
-306 GEGSLTGG
+306 GEGSLTGAREG
-314 RAEAKKVVIFFTDGE
+314 AKQVVIFFTDGNPTSYQNFE
-329 PNHGSGFSDSVA
+329 AAVA
-341 TTAIGSAR
+341 NGAISAA
-349 ELKADGASVYTVGIF
+349 KTMKTNGAAVYTVGIF
-364 EGADSSDPTNSSDE
+364 EGADSSDPTDSSKE

-383 HAVSSNYPNATSYS
+383 HAVSSNYPQATSYRLWS
-397 LRTMGERAVDSDF
+397 MGDRAVDSDF

-419 LNNIFQDIIKEQM
+419 LNNIFQDIIQEQM

-461 EVKDFNAIVYAGEE
+461 EVKDFNAIVYAGVE
-475 FTTYEKTPIG
+475 FTNPNKTTSG
-485 NTTTY
+485 DTTTY
-490 VFQGEVKGNPI
+490 IFQGEVKGNPI

-533 LIPLRYYDIN
+533 LIPLRYYDID
-543 TEGTAPTMTISEA
+543 TEGTTPTMTIGEA

-639 EDPDCLNP
+639 EDPDCLIP

-671 TTMVNGSVE
+671 TTMVNGSVK
-680 ISNVPDSYVDTDN
+680 ISNVPDSYVDKDN

-755 DGSLAISKTVQAAA
+755 DGSLSISKTVQAAA

-777 EFTFTVTLT
+777 EFTFTVNLT
-786 ESASSATP
+786 ESAASTTA
-794 LTGSYTCTVKNGE
+794 LTGSYDYTVKNAE
-807 GAEVPTGTIA
+807 GTEVKTGTIA
-817 NGGTITLQDGY
+817 SGGTIELQDGY

-841 SVTETAST
+841 SVAETAST
-849 GFTPDQATKTGTI
+849 GFTADQATKSGTI

-877 PVSATVKLPGSKTL
+877 PVSATVKLSGNKTL

-905 TVYEYNAETQTKG
+905 TVYEYNTETQTKG
-918 NVAAIG
+918 DVAATG
-924 SLGELSADKMSAA
+924 KLGELSADKMSAA
-937 IDFGELTFNEEGQY
+937 IDFDELTFNTAGTY
-951 TYWVEENNASNPPTG
+951 TYWVEEDNTANPPTG
-966 YTYDTAHYLV
+966 YTYDASHYLV
-976 TITVTDNGSGTL
+976 TITVTDDGTGTL
-988 QTTTVM
+988 KTSTEM
-994 EKVTADNVTS
+994 KKVTEENAEST
-1004 PATEIQFQNS
+1004 ATEIQFQNS
-1014 YTPESVDVTIPVTKK
+1014 YTPESVSVTIPVTKT

-1046 DGTVANDPVSAE
+1046 DSTVANDPVSAE
-1058 GTTSTH
+1058 GITKTN

-1074 HYTHAGTYSYTL
+1074 NYTHAGTYSYTL
-1086 SEKKGTLGGITY
+1086 SEEKGTLGGIAY
-1098 DGTTYA
+1098 DDTTYA

-1220 GNGNFTIK
+1220 GNGKFTIS
-1228 LTFTEAGNYHYTIG
+1228 LTFTEAGDYHYTIG
-1242 EVKSGTPE
+1242 EVKSGTTE

-1274 LKATYTITKDGDPV
+1274 LNATYTITKDGEPV

-1330 KENGTVVATGTND
+1330 KENGTEVATGTND
-1343 ADGNITFGNLFY
+1343 ANGNITFGNLFY
-1355 TLAGCGTHTYT
+1355 TLADCGTHTYT
-1366 VNEVIPDE
+1366 VSEVIPKE

-1394 KDQDDGTLRATVNKA
+1394 VDQGDGTLRATVNKA
-1409 EDIVFNNTYA
+1409 ENIVFNNTYA
-1419 AADVQVPITATKVLN
+1419 AADVQVPVTATKVLN
-1434 GKTLTA
+1434 GKPLTA

-1493 QEVNDKKTGMTYD
+1493 QEVNDKQTGMTYD
-1506 DKIYQISVRVYDD
+1506 DKVYQISVRVYDD
-1519 GNGQLKADAPSITM
+1519 GNGQLKTDAPSITV

-1547 VPNDFEL
+1547 LPNDFEL

-1573 FVVQEMVGDQLQ
+1573 FVVQEMVDGQLQ

-1628 YDEAVYTVKVNV
+1628 YDDAVYTVKVNV

-1708 KGVINFNPIT
+1708 KGVVNFSPIT

-1744 KFTVEIHVEDQD
+1744 KFTVKIHVEDQD
-1756 GVLVASID
+1756 GVLVATID
-1764 YLDEGIVFHNKYT
+1764 YPEEGVVFHNKYT

>member
-1 MNKRKSILSWL
+1 MTKRKSILSWL

-23 PSAFAEEPVTPVA
+23 PSAFAEEPETPVA

-62 SVSTGD
+62 SVSTGN
-68 VTLTSAGNVN
+68 VTLTSAGDVG
-78 ITTPDIT
+78 IETPNIT
-85 VNKTEGAD
+85 VNKSDDAD

-124 GSMDENMTSYSYSKT
+124 GSMDQNMTSYSYSET

-158 VHQNRRDQWYY
+158 VYQNWGDQWYY
-169 GSRFNQTVVVP
+169 GSWFNQTVVVP
-180 MTGAG
+180 MTSAG
-185 DTDPSH
+185 DTNPSH

-198 VTRQKKIT
+198 ETTQKKIT

-221 QNATLDA
+221 QNANLDA
-228 DQQHRIAVVKYAG
+228 DQQHRIAVVKFASG
-241 NNSNAIDNDQYQ
+241 NRDTVGNETDR
-253 DGFYTYNYSQIVSDF
+253 DGYNYSQVVSDF

-275 KESIKTKIN
+275 RQTIQDKVN
-284 SIPAAG
+284 SIEPSG
-290 ATSADYGLN
+290 ATRADFGMQQ
-299 HAQRLFD
+299 AQRVLT
-306 GEGSLTGG
+306 GEGSLTGAREG
-314 RAEAKKVVIFFTDGE
+314 AKQVVIFFTDGNPTSSQNFE
-329 PNHGSGFSDSVA
+329 AAVA
-341 TTAIGSAR
+341 NGAISAA
-349 ELKADGASVYTVGIF
+349 KTMKTNGAAVYTVGIF
-364 EGADSSDPTNSSDE
+364 EGADSSDPTKSSDK

-461 EVKDFNAIVYAGEE
+461 EVKDFNAIVYAGEK
-475 FTTYEKTPIG
+475 FTSYEKKNSG
-485 NTTTY
+485 DTTTY
-490 VFQGEVKGNPI
+490 IFQGEVKGNPI

-511 ITVKKGST
+511 ITVQKGAST
-519 DREGELVTVKIPAG
+519 QEGDLVTVKIPAG

-543 TEGTAPTMTISEA
+543 TEGTAPAMTISEA

-564 VGPKTTILTS
+564 VGPKSEILTS
-574 KGNIDPTKVDADFL
+574 KGNIDPTKVDAAFL
-588 ASNTVE
+588 ESNTVA
-594 ADSGDKLKLY
+594 ADNGSKLKLY
-604 SNAYNTQ
+604 SNAYTAGQ
-611 NEYGDAVAM
+611 EYGQAM
-620 FDPAASNA
+620 ASFAPAPSNA

-639 EDPDCLNP
+639 TNPGCSSP
-647 ATQYDANATYYYK
+647 ATVYDADATYYYK
-660 NEYYSNDESGT
+660 NDYYSIDGSGT
-671 TTMVNGSVE
+671 TTLVNGSVAVSHMPE
-680 ISNVPDSYVDTDN
+680 VYVDTDSN
-693 SGNLYV
+693 GNLYV
-699 KAGKTRGT
+699 PAGNVRTT
-707 RAAAFNTPKG
+707 RAAAFETPKG
-717 EGNNP
+717 DNP
-722 TGTSE
+722 TETSN

-735 DDNTA
+735 ENGYA

-794 LTGSYTCTVKNGE
+794 LTGSYTYTVKNGE
-807 GAEVPTGTIA
+807 GTEVSTGTIA
-817 NGGTITLQDGY
+817 NGDTITLQDGY

-918 NVAAIG
+918 YVAATG
-924 SLGELSADKMSAA
+924 SLDELSADKMSAA
-937 IDFGELTFNEEGQY
+937 IDFGELTFNEKGKY
-951 TYWVEENNASNPPTG
+951 TYWVEEDNTSNPPTG

-1058 GTTSTH
+1058 GITSTH
-1064 DAAGAASFTM
+1064 NAAGAASFTM

-1086 SEKKGTLGGITY
+1086 SEEKGTLGGITY
-1098 DGTTYA
+1098 DDTTYA

-1119 TTVNGVALTADSVVF
+1119 TTVNGVALTAASVVF

-1147 PASKSL
+1147 LASKSL

-1206 KDDQGKTVAGGNST
+1206 KDSQGETVASGNST
-1220 GNGNFTIK
+1220 GNGNFTIS
-1228 LTFTEAGNYHYTIG
+1228 LTFTEAGVYHYTIG
-1242 EVKSGTPE
+1242 EVNSGTTE

-1274 LKATYTITKDGDPV
+1274 LNATYTITKDGDPV

-1330 KENGTVVATGTND
+1330 KENGTEVAMGTND

-1355 TLAGCGTHTYT
+1355 TLADCGTHTYT

-1493 QEVNDKKTGMTYD
+1493 QEVNDKQTGMTYD
-1506 DKIYQISVRVYDD
+1506 DKVYQISVRVYDD

-1547 VPNDFEL
+1547 LPNDFEL

-1573 FVVQEMVGDQLQ
+1573 FVVQEMVDGQLQ

-1628 YDEAVYTVKVNV
+1628 YDDAVYTVKVNV

-1708 KGVINFNPIT
+1708 KGVINFSPIT

-1764 YLDEGIVFHNKYT
+1764 YPDESIVFHNKYT

>member
-1 MNKRKSILSWL
+1 MSSWCWMFPA
-12 LVAAMLFGLFV
+12 VW
-23 PSAFAEEPVTPVA
+23 
-36 DPSTITQW
+36 I
-44 QDTIDKSSKNVG
+44 
-56 RIWTDK
+56 RICY
-62 SVSTGD
+62 
-68 VTLTSAGNVN
+68 N
-78 ITTPDIT
+78 
-85 VNKTEGAD
+85 E
-93 FMVSLSALSSAS
+93 
-105 SLAYSVQQ
+105 
-113 PLDVVLVLDVS
+113 
-124 GSMDENMTSYSYSKT
+124 T
-139 YSIRDDGTYFVLV
+139 YSIRDYGTYFVLV

-158 VHQNRRDQWYY
+158 VTQNMRGQWYY
-169 GSRFNQTVVVP
+169 GSWINQNVVTP
-180 MTGAG
+180 KTSAG

-198 VTRQKKIT
+198 ATTQKKIT

-221 QNATLDA
+221 QNANLDA
-228 DQQHRIAVVKYAG
+228 DQQHRIAVVKFASG
-241 NNSNAIDNDQYQ
+241 NRDTVGNETDR
-253 DGFYTYNYSQIVSDF
+253 DGYNYSQVVSDF

-275 KESIKTKIN
+275 KQTIQDKVN
-284 SIPAAG
+284 SIEPSG
-290 ATSADYGLN
+290 ATQANFGMQQ
-299 HAQRLFD
+299 AQRVLT
-306 GEGSLTGG
+306 GEDSLTGAREG
-314 RAEAKKVVIFFTDGE
+314 AKQVVIFFTDGNPTSYQNFE
-329 PNHGSGFSDSVA
+329 AAVA
-341 TTAIGSAR
+341 NGAISAA
-349 ELKADGASVYTVGIF
+349 KTMKTNGASVYTVGIF
-364 EGADSSDPTNSSDE
+364 EGADSSDPTNNSDE

-397 LRTMGERAVDSDF
+397 LRTMGDRAVDSDF

-461 EVKDFNAIVYAGEE
+461 EVKDFNAIVYAGVE
-475 FTTYEKTPIG
+475 FTNPDKTTSG

-490 VFQGEVKGNPI
+490 TFQGAVEGNPI
-501 YKDGN
+501 YKDAN
-506 ISHIV
+506 INSVV
-511 ITVKKGST
+511 ITVQKGAST
-519 DREGELVTVKIPAG
+519 QEGDLVTVKVPAG
-533 LIPLRYYDIN
+533 LIPLRYYDIS
-543 TEGTAPTMTISEA
+543 TEGAAPTMTISEA
-556 LPVRVFYS
+556 LPIRVFYS
-564 VGPKTTILTS
+564 VGPKSEILTS
-574 KGNIDPTKVDADFL
+574 KGNIDPTKVDAAFL

-594 ADSGDKLKLY
+594 ADSGNKLKLY
-604 SNAYNTQ
+604 SNAYDDAQ
-611 NEYGDAVAM
+611 VYGQAM
-620 FDPAASNA
+620 ASFDPASSNA
-628 FYYYTEDTPLY
+628 FYYYTENTPLY
-639 EDPDCLNP
+639 TDADCSIP
-647 ATQYDANATYYYK
+647 ATVYNADTTYYYK
-660 NEYYSNDESGT
+660 NDYYSIDGSGT
-671 TTMVNGSVE
+671 TTLVNGSVE
-680 ISNVPDSYVDTDN
+680 VSHMPDGYVDTDSN
-693 SGNLYV
+693 GNLYV
-699 KAGKTRGT
+699 PAGKVRTT
-707 RAAAFNTPKG
+707 RAAAFETPKG
-717 EGNNP
+717 DN
-722 TGTSE
+722 TTKTSN

-735 DDNTA
+735 ENGSA
-740 SIHLGN
+740 SIYLGN

-777 EFTFTVTLT
+777 KFTFTVTLT

-794 LTGSYTCTVKNGE
+794 LTGSYTYTVKSAE
-807 GAEVPTGTIA
+807 GKEVSTGTIA

-862 VADEEVTASFTNTYL
+862 VADQEATASFTNTYS
-877 PVSATVKLPGSKTL
+877 PVSAVVELSGNKTL

-905 TVYEYNAETQTKG
+905 TVYEYDTKTQTKG
-918 NVAAIG
+918 KTAATG

-937 IDFGELTFNEEGQY
+937 IDFGELTFNEEGKY
-951 TYWVEENNASNPPTG
+951 TYWVEEDNAANPPTG

-988 QTTTVM
+988 ETTTVM

-1058 GTTSTH
+1058 GITSTN

-1074 HYTHAGTYSYTL
+1074 NYTHAGTYSYTL
-1086 SEKKGTLGGITY
+1086 SEEKGTLGGITY
-1098 DGTTYA
+1098 DDTTYA
-1104 VVVTVADNNGQLEAS
+1104 VVVAVADNNGQLEAS

-1134 NNTYTVQETSIDV
+1134 NNTYTVQEISIDV
-1147 PASKSL
+1147 PARKSL

-1220 GNGNFTIK
+1220 GNGNFTIS
-1228 LTFTEAGNYHYTIG
+1228 LTFTEAGDYHYTIG
-1242 EVKSGTPE
+1242 EVKSGTTE

-1274 LKATYTITKDGDPV
+1274 LNAAYTITKDGEPV
-1288 DTAAFTNT
+1288 NTAAFTNT
-1296 YTAKPTEVDL
+1296 YTAKPTEADL

-1330 KENGTVVATGTND
+1330 KENGTEVATGTND
-1343 ADGNITFGNLFY
+1343 ANGNITFGNIFY
-1355 TLAGCGTHTYT
+1355 TLADCGTHSYT
-1366 VNEVIPDE
+1366 VSEVIPEE
-1374 NLRVP
+1374 NSRVP

-1389 FTVEV
+1389 FTVTVE
-1394 KDQDDGTLRATVNKA
+1394 DQGDGTLSATVNKA
-1409 EDIVFNNTYA
+1409 ENIVFNNTYA
-1419 AADVQVPITATKVLN
+1419 AADVQVPVTATKVLN

-1493 QEVNDKKTGMTYD
+1493 QEVNDKQTGMTYD
-1506 DKIYQISVRVYDD
+1506 DKVYQISVRVYDD
-1519 GNGQLKADAPSITM
+1519 GNGQLKADAPTISV
-1533 NGEPADAIVFTNTY
+1533 NGVPADAIVFTNTY

-1554 TLQGSKSLTGR
+1554 ALQGSKSLTGR

-1573 FVVQEMVGDQLQ
+1573 FVVQEMVDGQLQ

-1628 YDEAVYTVKVNV
+1628 YDDAVYTVKVNV

-1657 LKFQNTYTPTAVQVN
+1657 LKFQNSYTPTAVQVN
-1672 LQASKQLSGRAMKAD
+1672 LQASKQLSGRALKAD
-1687 EFTFHISDA
+1687 EFTFHVSDA

-1708 KGVINFNPIT
+1708 KGVVNFSPIT
-1718 FTAAGDYTLTV
+1718 FTAAGDYTLIV

-1744 KFTVEIHVEDQD
+1744 KFTVKIHVEDQD
-1756 GVLVASID
+1756 GVLVATIA
-1764 YLDEGIVFHNKYT
+1764 YPEEGVVFHNKYT

-1800 SADEPAATAVVPQ
+1800 SADEPAKTAVVPQ

-1830 AVAFVALVV
+1830 AVAFVALAV
-1839 FRKRRN
+1839 FRKRKN